1 MCGIFGV
8 YLYEED
14 SNAYQYIL
22 NGLSAL
28 QHRGQDSSGIYTMKK
43 CKYFFHKNN
52 GKVGDV
58 FKEDYSNILIGNI
71 GIGHVRY
78 STTGSLNLDQSQPLY
93 TNTPYGLAL
102 SHNGNITNVD
112 ELKEILIKEK
122 RHINS
127 NSDSEIL
134 LNLFALKLN
143 NIENIK
149 DPECFFGI
157 IEEIY
162 KIVKGSYSVIIMI
175 NGYGLLAFKD
185 PYGIRPLCFG
195 KNDRNFIISSESVA
209 IDINDFILERE
220 INAGECIFISEKGDF
235 FTKQIIKN
243 PQHRICL
250 FEYIYFS
257 RPESIINKILVYQA
271 RKNMGEILGF
281 KIKNQYEFIARD
293 IDVVMPI
300 PDSSRISALRL
311 ANVLNKPY
319 CEGFIKNN
327 YVGRTFIMPNQKIR
341 QKSIKMKL
349 NTIEQEFTDKN
360 ILIVDDSIVRGN
372 TSIQLIKLAKKSGAK
387 NIYFASVAPPVIYPN
402 HYGID
407 IPSSNELIAYKKS
420 KSEISQLLGSK
431 FVIYNDLEDTI
442 KGCNSIKIKENRLFE
457 TSCFDGNYIS

>member
-8 YLYEED
+8 YLYEEN
-14 SNAYQYIL
+14 SNTYNYIL

-28 QHRGQDSSGIYTMKK
+28 QHRGQDSAGIYTTKK
-43 CKYFFHKNN
+43 GKFFLHKNN

-58 FKEDYSNILIGNI
+58 FKDDYSDILVGNI

-78 STTGSLNLDQSQPLY
+78 STTGSLNLDQCQPLY
-93 TNTPYGLAL
+93 TNSPYGLAL
-102 SHNGNITNVD
+102 SHNGNITNVS

-143 NIENIK
+143 NIENMK
-149 DPECFFGI
+149 GQECFFDVVK
-157 IEEIY
+157 EIY

-235 FTKQIIKN
+235 FNKQIIKD

-281 KIKNQYEFIARD
+281 KIKNQYEFITKD

-300 PDSSRISALRL
+300 PDSSRISALRV

-349 NTIEQEFTDKN
+349 NTINQEFINKN
-360 ILIVDDSIVRGN
+360 ILIIDDSIVRGN
-372 TSIQLIKLAKKSGAK
+372 TSIQLIKLAKKAGAK
-387 NIYFASVAPPVIYPN
+387 KIYFASVAPPVIYPN
-402 HYGID
+402 YYGID
-407 IPSSNELIAYKKS
+407 IPTSDELIAYKKS
-420 KSEISQLLGSK
+420 KSEISKLLGTT
-431 FVIYNDLEDTI
+431 FVIYNDLDDII
-442 KGCNSIKIKENRLFE
+442 KCCNSFKTKKHKLFE
-457 TSCFDGNYIS
+457 TSCFDGIYIS